1 MSRAI
6 NPEKFRDIHAMIE
19 QDLATSRQLLALLK
33 KESESTQARDY
44 NSMSQILKEKTP
56 LLESLKNNAQRR
68 SDWLTSLNCTPDE
81 SNWLKLLQSLNNL
94 EIQHQWKDIKNTI
107 EHCQQINNVNGKL
120 ISRGV
125 KSHERLLQVMCG
137 KTGQADVYDA
147 KGSKHTTTYSGTVAK
162 A

>member
-6 NPEKFRDIHAMIE
+6 EPEKFQDIHNMIE

-33 KESESTQARDY
+33 QESESTQARDY
-44 NSMSQILKEKTP
+44 VSMSRLLKEKTP
-56 LLESLKNNAQRR
+56 LLEQLKLNAQQR
-68 SDWLTSLNCTPDE
+68 SNWLTSLNCTPNE
-81 SNWLKLLQSLNNL
+81 SNWTKLLQSLNNMD
-94 EIQHQWKDIKNTI
+94 IQKQWQDVKNTI
-107 EHCQQINNVNGKL
+107 EHCQNINNVNGKL

-137 KTGQADVYDA
+137 KTQQADIYDA
-147 KGSKHTTTYSGTVAK
+147 KGSKHSTTYSGTVAK